1 MVVSSRGGSVP
12 QTAPVGWVFLDRHRH
27 DGYTIRWRRGDAVA
41 YVLSGQ
47 QVGSHGMA
55 DVLATISVSP
65 SGWTDLAEVRLT
77 GQQWLR
83 RR

>member
-1 MVVSSRGGSVP
+1 MVSSRGAATRT
-12 QTAPVGWVFLDRHRH
+12 TAVVGWVFLDRHRH

-41 YVLSGQ
+41 YVLRGQ
-47 QVGSHGMA
+47 QVGSHGMTE
-55 DVLATISVSP
+55 VVATVSVSP